1 MKFVFFGAPGVGKGT
16 MSIRAAQEFNVPHI
30 STGNIFRAAIRD
42 GTPLGITVKSIIE
55 AGGLVS
61 DDLTIKL
68 VRERLAQPDVAQGWM
83 LDGYPRTIPQAK
95 ALDADAAGY
104 HVIDLE
110 VPDPVIIERLS
121 GRRMCLHCGRSY
133 HLVHMP
139 PKVSGICD
147 QCGTALSLRD
157 DDSVDAIRNR
167 LAAYRKLTAPLVEF
181 YRERGTM
188 ITISAENDADSVW
201 KELQAVLATLMGKS
215 GQNG

>member
-16 MSIRAAQEFNVPHI
+16 MSIRASQEFKLPHI

-42 GTPLGITVKSIIE
+42 GTPLGNAVKSILE
-55 AGGLVS
+55 SGGLVP

-68 VRERLAQPDVAQGWM
+68 VRERLALPDVEKGWM
-83 LDGYPRTIPQAK
+83 LDGYPRTIPQAR

-104 HVIDLE
+104 HVIVLE

-121 GRRMCLHCGRSY
+121 GRRMCPQCGRSY

-139 PKVSGICD
+139 PAVPGICD
-147 QCGTALSLRD
+147 QCGTALSVRD
-157 DDSVDAIRNR
+157 DDAEAAIRNR
-167 LAAYRKLTAPLVEF
+167 LAAYRALTAPLVEF

-188 ITISAENDADSVW
+188 ITISAVNDADTVW
-201 KELQAVLATLMGKS
+201 NELRSVLAALMDDPS
-215 GQNG
+215 QQN

>member
-16 MSIRAAQEFNVPHI
+16 MSIRASQEFRLPHI

-42 GTPLGITVKSIIE
+42 GTALGLAVKSIIE
-55 AGGLVS
+55 AGGLVP

-68 VRERLAQPDVAQGWM
+68 VRERLAMPDVTGGWM

-121 GRRMCLHCGRSY
+121 GRRMCLHCGRSF
-133 HLVHMP
+133 HLVFMP
-139 PKVSGICD
+139 PAKAGICD
-147 QCGTALSLRD
+147 QCGSTLSIRD
-157 DDSVDAIRNR
+157 DDCEDAIRNR
-167 LAAYRKLTAPLVEF
+167 LAAYRALTAPLVDF

-188 ITISAENDADSVW
+188 ITISAENDADTVW
-201 KELQAVLATLMGKS
+201 NELRSVLAALIDGSHQKD
-215 GQNG
+215 

>member
-16 MSIRAAQEFNVPHI
+16 MSIRSSQEFNVPHI

-42 GTPLGITVKSIIE
+42 GTPLGIAVKSIIE

-68 VRERLAQPDVAQGWM
+68 VRERLAMPDVAGGWM

-95 ALDADAAGY
+95 ALDADASGY

-110 VPDPVIIERLS
+110 APDSVIIERLS

-139 PKVSGICD
+139 PAVPGVCD
-147 QCGTALSLRD
+147 QCRTALSVRD
-157 DDSVDAIRNR
+157 DDSEKAIRNR
-167 LAAYRKLTAPLVEF
+167 LAAYRALTAPLVEF
-181 YRERGTM
+181 YRERGSM
-188 ITISAENDADSVW
+188 ITISAESDADTVW
-201 KELQAVLATLMGKS
+201 NELRSVLAALMGVQS
-215 GQNG
+215 R

>member
-16 MSIRAAQEFNVPHI
+16 MSIRASQEFSLPHI

-42 GTPLGITVKSIIE
+42 GTPLGRAVKTIIE
-55 AGGLVS
+55 AGGLVP

-68 VRERLAQPDVAQGWM
+68 VRERLAMPDVARGWM
-83 LDGYPRTIPQAK
+83 LDGYPRTIPQAR

-121 GRRMCLHCGRSY
+121 GRRMCLHCGRSF

-139 PKVSGICD
+139 PVVPGICD
-147 QCGTALSLRD
+147 QCGKALGVRD
-157 DDSVDAIRNR
+157 DDCEDAIRNR
-167 LAAYRKLTAPLVEF
+167 LAAYRTLTAPLVEF

-188 ITISAENDADSVW
+188 ITISAENDADTVW
-201 KELQAVLATLMGKS
+201 NELRSVLAALMEDPS
-215 GQNG
+215 QQN